1 MKKIV
6 IVFLATI
13 AALTLNSCGN
23 ADIIDTVYTYDWA
36 IIQMPNGEI
45 FEGKV
50 QSWRGYRSGD
60 QIQVKIEGKT
70 YLVHANNICLIAKED

>member
-6 IVFLATI
+6 IVFLVTI

-23 ADIIDTVYTYDWA
+23 MDIIDTVYTYDWA

-45 FEGKV
+45 VEGEVKRWTDYV
-50 QSWRGYRSGD
+50 DGD
-60 QIQVKIEGKT
+60 QIQVEIEGKT

>member
-1 MKKIV
+1 MKKNV

-50 QSWRGYRSGD
+50 QSWRGYRGGD

>member
-23 ADIIDTVYTYDWA
+23 RDIIDTVYTYDWA

-45 FEGKV
+45 VEGEV
-50 QSWRGYRSGD
+50 QSWKDYKDGD
-60 QIQVKIEGKT
+60 QIQVKIDGKT